1 MFGTAT
7 NCPQSVL
14 PRRTVVPRKCSKT
27 GLAAFQRVQ
36 RQQKA
41 EVDAESVED
50 APDLKAIM
58 DKAEADTRTKKQE
71 SLQKTLAEAVN
82 AKLQLLNQANF
93 KADAAE
99 RLAKLSAED
108 AKRKSLL
115 DAMVLRDLRKAGE
128 LDAGRGVAVCI
139 LAKGDLKEADSIIK
153 RTGKILQQLCGL
165 KVYHMTSANLV
176 DKALSA
182 SFVIWLGVSKTA
194 ESSLLTSAKEPNS
207 GTPLSTWLSRFIGGY
222 VAGPSWL
229 QECQQRQ
236 KLLAPVLRL
245 APVCAIQ
252 RQICFDASLTQ
263 RTVILKTLASIEL
276 HTAGYRLWTIRVK
289 REELS
294 KTELLVIRARERFI
308 VEKPAVFWITLASI
322 IMLVRSK
329 KTAWLVV
336 GPDFPA
342 ASGTKHGKV
351 MTIEHFLNSITTYLG
366 PTSFLVSNNK
376 VTIKLI
382 LGCEVAE
389 GFGVL

>member
-14 PRRTVVPRKCSKT
+14 PRRTGVPRKCSKT

-128 LDAGRGVAVCI
+128 LDAGKGVAVCI

-245 APVCAIQ
+245 APACAIQ

-322 IMLVRSK
+322 IMLN
-329 KTAWLVV
+329 
-336 GPDFPA
+336 
-342 ASGTKHGKV
+342 GKV
-351 MTIEHFLNSITTYLG
+351 KEDCVACCRPRLSCSIWDQARQGHDHRAFLEQYHY
-366 PTSFLVSNNK
+366 VSWSH
-376 VTIKLI
+376 I
-382 LGCEVAE
+382 LSC
-389 GFGVL
+389 L